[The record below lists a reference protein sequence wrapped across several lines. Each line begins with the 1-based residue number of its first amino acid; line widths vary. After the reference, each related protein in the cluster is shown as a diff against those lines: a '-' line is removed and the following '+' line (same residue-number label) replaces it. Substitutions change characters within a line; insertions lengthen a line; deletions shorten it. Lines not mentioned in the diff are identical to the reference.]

1 MYISCN
7 KDLVFGI
14 AESPSDALADDV
26 VAEPFYAML
35 T

>member
-1 MYISCN
+1 MYIACN
-7 KDLVFGI
+7 KDLVVRV

-26 VAEPFYAML
+26 VAEPFYTML